1 MERAVE
7 KARLTAE
14 EMLAMMTQFYEGL
27 SEEEIDEI
35 ERIILDRRDFFG
47 RPLRQDYT
55 FDSEVK

>member
-1 MERAVE
+1 MEQTVE
-7 KARLTAE
+7 KSPLTADE
-14 EMLAMMTQFYEGL
+14 ILALATQVYEGL

-55 FDSEVK
+55 FDNEVK